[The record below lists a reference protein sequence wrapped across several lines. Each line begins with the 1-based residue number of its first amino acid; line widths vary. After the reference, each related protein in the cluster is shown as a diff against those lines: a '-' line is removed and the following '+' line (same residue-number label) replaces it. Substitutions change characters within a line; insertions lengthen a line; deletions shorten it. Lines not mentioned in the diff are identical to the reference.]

1 MIQLLWRIP
10 LAIIAA
16 GLALYAFPTEGV
28 WILAVLIPGL
38 IFLATRGL
46 GFWVASAVGFIAG
59 QAYYISHIEW
69 LALYLGP
76 VPLIALSTLMSFFF
90 ALGVGATAWLYK
102 RLKPKSYGLVGFAFA
117 AASIWTLREWVGS
130 NFPYGG
136 FPWSRLGMTQADG
149 WFANYAWW
157 GGLSLISFALVLISM
172 LLVLISL
179 EAIKK
184 RPAKLAPMAAIA
196 AAVALIPAITPI
208 GLGTEQ
214 VGEIRIAAVQG
225 NALAGLFSNQER
237 GAILQNHLDASYA
250 QISEGEEL
258 DLIVWPEN
266 ASDISPLDSA
276 VARAEIQAL
285 VEKYDA
291 PLAFGTITYRGE
303 EAFNSTIFWE
313 PGIGPTDFYDKK
325 RPVPFAEYVPDRAF
339 WRSLA
344 PDLIDLVPRGYSF
357 GTRDGIFT
365 NSQFTAGS
373 LICFEIAEDDIPRGL
388 VLDGAQLI
396 LSQTNNADFGYSD
409 ETYQQAAIARLR
421 AIETGRAVVNISTVG
436 LSAIYLPNG
445 AVLDELEWYTADAMV
460 QNVPLIEGNT
470 PATGFG
476 LWFDG
481 LNAAIALSFLA
492 LGIRRKR

>member
-76 VPLIALSTLMSFFF
+76 VPLIALSSMMSFFF

-102 RLKPKSYGLVGFAFA
+102 RLKPKGYGLVGFAFA
-117 AASIWTLREWVGS
+117 ASSIWTLREWVGS

-136 FPWSRLGMTQADG
+136 FPWSRLGMTQSDG

-157 GGLSLISFALVLISM
+157 GGISLISFALVLISM
-172 LLVLISL
+172 LLVLISI

-184 RPAKLAPMAAIA
+184 RPAKLVPMAAIA
-196 AAVALIPAITPI
+196 AAVVLIPAITPI

-250 QISEGEEL
+250 RIANEEGL

-276 VARAEIQAL
+276 GARAEIETL

-313 PGIGPTDFYDKK
+313 PGIGPTDYYDKK

-357 GTRDGIFT
+357 GTRDGIFA
-365 NSQFTAGS
+365 NAEFTAGS

-445 AVLDELEWYTADAMV
+445 DVLDELEWYTADAMV

-470 PATGFG
+470 PATGLG

-481 LNAAIALSFLA
+481 LNAALALSFLA
-492 LGIRRKR
+492 FGIRRKR